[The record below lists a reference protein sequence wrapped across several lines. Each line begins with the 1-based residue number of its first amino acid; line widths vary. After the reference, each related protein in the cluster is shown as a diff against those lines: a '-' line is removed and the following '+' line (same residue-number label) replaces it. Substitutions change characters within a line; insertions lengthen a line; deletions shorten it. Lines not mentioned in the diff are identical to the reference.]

1 MINTCILGDSQD
13 VLKTI
18 ESNSVDMVITSP
30 PYDNLR
36 SYNGE
41 IIWSFDVFKNIA
53 LELAR
58 VIKVG
63 GVIVWNVADS
73 TQNGSESLS
82 SFKQTIF
89 FNEVA
94 GLKLHDTMIYAKEN
108 YVPLTHNRYEQSF
121 EYLFCFSKCKPNT
134 FNPIMLD
141 CKTAGSKTSKRTFYQ
156 KSMDELPTIGNK
168 NDCVKNKK
176 IHPNIFYYPTG
187 NKVDGHPAQFPYQL
201 AADQIKTWTN
211 EQDIVLDPFAGSGTS
226 LIAARD
232 LNRKFIGIEKVEKYH
247 QLIVSRL
254 SEKTI

>member
-1 MINTCILGDSQD
+1 MINTCILGDSQEM
-13 VLKTI
+13 LKTI
-18 ESNSVDMVITSP
+18 ESNSIDMVITSP

-41 IIWSFDVFKNIA
+41 VIWSFDVFKNIA

-63 GVIVWNVADS
+63 GVIIWNIADS

-82 SFKQTIF
+82 SFKQAIF

-94 GLKLHDTMIYAKEN
+94 GLRLHDTQIYGKEN

-121 EYLFCFSKCKPNT
+121 EYLFCFSKGKPNI
-134 FNPIMLD
+134 FNPIMIE

-156 KSMDELPTIGNK
+156 KSTDETPVIGNK
-168 NDCVKNKK
+168 NDCVNDKK

-187 NKVDGHPAQFPYQL
+187 NNIKGHPAQFPYQL

>member
-18 ESNSVDMVITSP
+18 ESNSIDMVITSP

-41 IIWSFDVFKNIA
+41 IIWNFDVFKNIA

-73 TQNGSESLS
+73 VKNGSETLS
-82 SFKQTIF
+82 SFKQAIF
-89 FNEVA
+89 FNEVT
-94 GLKLHDTMIYAKEN
+94 GLRLHDTMIYLKN
-108 YVPLTHNRYEQSF
+108 SYVPLNHNRYEQSF
-121 EYLFCFSKCKPNT
+121 EYIFCFSKYSPKT
-134 FNPIMLD
+134 FNPKKIP
-141 CKTAGSKTSKRTFYQ
+141 CVTAGTKRNRTNEKQNEQSYAMKKGGHTIVKDTKIAPNHFIYDVGKNEKT
-156 KSMDELPTIGNK
+156 MHNAP
-168 NDCVKNKK
+168 
-176 IHPNIFYYPTG
+176 
-187 NKVDGHPAQFPYQL
+187 FPYQL

-211 EQDIVLDPFAGSGTS
+211 EQDIILDPFAGSGTS